1 MSGLFLRLKIFFL
14 ILPILVKLF
23 GIEENKKENA
33 KLNKVYDFLEN
44 GIYNKEE
51 FIKRSK
57 SIKDNIQ
64 NLESKLY
71 EYNSLLQ
78 KNVEMQ
84 NAK

>member
-1 MSGLFLRLKIFFL
+1 M
-14 ILPILVKLF
+14 F

-84 NAK
+84 KKKKKRYGDT

>member
-1 MSGLFLRLKIFFL
+1 M
-14 ILPILVKLF
+14 VKLF

>member
-1 MSGLFLRLKIFFL
+1 M
-14 ILPILVKLF
+14 F

>member
-1 MSGLFLRLKIFFL
+1 MFNSNIDNNKL
-14 ILPILVKLF
+14 IEKSIVSTKKDL
-23 GIEENKKENA
+23 EKENA
-33 KLNKVYDFLEN
+33 KLDKIYDFLEN
-44 GIYNKEE
+44 GIYSKDE
-51 FIKRSK
+51 FINRSK